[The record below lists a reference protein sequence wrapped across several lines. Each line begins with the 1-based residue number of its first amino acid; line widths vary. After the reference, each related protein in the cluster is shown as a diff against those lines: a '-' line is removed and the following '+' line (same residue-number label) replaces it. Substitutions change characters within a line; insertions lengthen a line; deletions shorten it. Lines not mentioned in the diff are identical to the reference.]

1 MAEAQERLRSGTV
14 LVVDDEPDVLYLLR
28 LTFESA
34 GYEVREAAHGAA
46 ALECLDGNPLPLL
59 VVADLMMPVMDGREL
74 ISRLRSDPHTA
85 HVPILLLSANP
96 NGTIGADAMVR
107 KPFKTTDLLETAR
120 ILIEG
125 GG

>member
-1 MAEAQERLRSGTV
+1 MEARERSPSGTV

-34 GYEVREAAHGAA
+34 GYRVQEAAHGAA
-46 ALECLDGNPLPLL
+46 ALECVMNGPLPLV

-74 ISRLRSDPHTA
+74 ISRLRSDPRTA
-85 HVPILLLSANP
+85 RLPILLLSANP
-96 NGTIGADAMVR
+96 NGTVGADAMVR
-107 KPFKTTDLLETAR
+107 KPFKTSDLIETVR
-120 ILIEG
+120 SLIEG